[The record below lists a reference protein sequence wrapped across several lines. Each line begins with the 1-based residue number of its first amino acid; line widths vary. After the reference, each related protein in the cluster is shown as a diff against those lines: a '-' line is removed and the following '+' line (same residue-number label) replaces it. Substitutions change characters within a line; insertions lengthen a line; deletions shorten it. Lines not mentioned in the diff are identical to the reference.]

1 MVLPSWIHVPRI
13 VAKIGKQEK
22 SDSWDN
28 LGTLPCEYGLQ
39 RMFLPQSGGKI
50 GVFDR
55 VAD

>member
-28 LGTLPCEYGLQ
+28 LGTLPLNAGN
-39 RMFLPQSGGKI
+39 
-50 GVFDR
+50 R
-55 VAD
+55 VLFCPSRVGRPSTIRY